1 MATLSATEIRR
12 LRKQLKNRKKSIDPK
27 KIAQLIKAGVQPSQY
42 TSLQGFKKGGSA
54 SKKVSKVM
62 KEFKEKK
69 LNVGKSK
76 KKVKSRKQAI
86 AIALNQAGKS
96 KKRKT

>member
-1 MATLSATEIRR
+1 MATLSAAEIRR

-27 KIAQLIKAGVQPSQY
+27 KIAQLIKAGVQPSQF

-54 SKKVSKVM
+54 SKK
-62 KEFKEKK
+62 
-69 LNVGKSK
+69 
-76 KKVKSRKQAI
+76 
-86 AIALNQAGKS
+86 S